1 MMKNMQWRLGLIAI
15 VIGLSVW
22 AFYPPDS
29 KVKLGLDLKG
39 GVHLVLRVKTDDA
52 LKVETDTT
60 VERLRDTL
68 TRASVT
74 FSKIEATSPTEF
86 RADGITDDAA
96 FRTQAADAETV
107 YDRSSETGG
116 YSYRMKPNVAN
127 QLRDETVTQA
137 LETIERRVNELGVAE
152 PIVARYGARDQILVQ
167 LPGVSD
173 VRRAK
178 EIIRSTAQ
186 LQLRLVDQ
194 GPFPSK
200 EAALQAFN
208 NALPADS
215 ELMPGKQEGSGAAGT
230 AGSVYYVVK
239 KVSAVAGNDL
249 RNAQQSL
256 DEFNRPAVHFTLK
269 QDAAVRFG
277 SFTEANIGRPMAI
290 ILDGRVMSVATI
302 QGRITDSGQITG
314 ITREEMLDQVITLKS
329 GALPASMDYLEER
342 TVGPSLGQDSI
353 RAGVTASLAGLALV
367 VVFMIFYY
375 KLTGLNAIVSIVVNL
390 LILLGLMA
398 AIPGHH
404 DASRCR
410 RVHPD
415 DRYGRRFER
424 ADLRADQRGTGH
436 RAWCSSGG
444 ERRLRPRVVDD
455 RRHARLVAHR
465 GTAAVAVRHR
475 PDSRVRRHAHHRTS
489 VQRVHRRLRVAHD
502 VRSGAVAPATGAD
515 TEYLR
520 WKSFTTPI
528 TTSSGGGGTPS
539 RCRSSWSSRG
549 RRSW

>member
-22 AFYPPDS
+22 AFYPPSS

-60 VERLRDTL
+60 VDRLRDTL
-68 TRASVT
+68 TRAGVA
-74 FSKIEATSPTEF
+74 FSKLEATSPTEF
-86 RADGITDDAA
+86 RVDGITDDAA

-116 YSYRMKPNVAN
+116 YSYRIKPNVAN
-127 QLRDETVTQA
+127 QLRDETVSQA

-178 EIIRSTAQ
+178 EIIRSTAR
-186 LQLRLVDQ
+186 LELRLVDQ
-194 GPFPSK
+194 GPFPNR

-208 NALPADS
+208 NVLPPDD
-215 ELMPGKQEGSGAAGT
+215 ELLPGKSEGSGGT
-230 AGSVYYVVK
+230 AGAVYYAVK

-367 VVFMIFYY
+367 IVFMVFYY
-375 KLTGLNAIVSIVVNL
+375 KLTGINAVVSIVVNL

-398 AIPGHH
+398 AIPVTMTLPGVAGFILTIGMGV
-404 DASRCR
+404 DSN
-410 RVHPD
+410 VLI
-415 DRYGRRFER
+415 FER
-424 ADLRADQRGTGH
+424 IKEELATARGARAAVNAGFDRVWWTIVDTHVSSLIAALLLLQFGTGPI
-436 RAWCSSGG
+436 RGFAVTLIIGLLSNVFTAVFVSRTMF
-444 ERRLRPRVVDD
+444 EAVLARRQQAQTL
-455 RRHARLVAHR
+455 
-465 GTAAVAVRHR
+465 
-475 PDSRVRRHAHHRTS
+475 S
-489 VQRVHRRLRVAHD
+489 
-502 VRSGAVAPATGAD
+502 
-515 TEYLR
+515 
-520 WKSFTTPI
+520 I
-528 TTSSGGGGTPS
+528 
-539 RCRSSWSSRG
+539 
-549 RRSW
+549 